1 MTALTI
7 AEFREAMPSHI
18 RKNISSE
25 VVAEINAAISDP
37 EVLAVYR
44 ENVVGLSSVMKEGR
58 FKIHDYLSAVK
69 FVSYRLLSNDQISS
83 WSKTFP
89 DRYNDMI
96 SRGCTRSEIASVC
109 SRYAASKLVIL
120 LMGQTMMPT
129 HILNAPLFQEALNVQ
144 AELMRSATSE
154 KVRCEAAANL
164 LATLKPPEVKKVEL
178 SLGIQ
183 EDESIAAL
191 RASTMELVR
200 MQQDLIKDGG
210 ASVRT
215 IAECRLV
222 GVGATEEGS
231 LIND

>member
-7 AEFREAMPSHI
+7 EEFKEAMPSHI
-18 RKNISSE
+18 RKNISIE
-25 VVAEINAAISDP
+25 VIKDINAAIADP

-44 ENVVGLSSVMKEGR
+44 ENVLGLSSVMKEGR
-58 FKIHDYLSAVK
+58 FKMSDYLSAVK
-69 FVSYRLLSNDQISS
+69 FVSYRLLSNDQIAS

-96 SRGCTRSEIASVC
+96 KRGNSRSEIASVC
-109 SRYAASKLVIL
+109 SRYASSKLVVL
-120 LMGQTMMPT
+120 LMGQSMMPT

-144 AELMRSATSE
+144 AELMRSACSE

-200 MQQDLIKDGG
+200 MQQDLIRDGG

-215 IAECRLV
+215 IAESKLV
-222 GVGATEEGS
+222 GSGSTEEAQVCP
-231 LIND
+231 

>member
-1 MTALTI
+1 MTAITI
-7 AEFREAMPSHI
+7 EEFKEAMPSHI
-18 RKNISSE
+18 RKNVSLE
-25 VVAEINAAISDP
+25 VIKDINAAIADP

-44 ENVVGLSSVMKEGR
+44 ENVLGLSSVMKEGR
-58 FKIHDYLSAVK
+58 FKMSDYLSAVK
-69 FVSYRLLSNDQISS
+69 FVSYRLLSNDQISA

-96 SRGCTRSEIASVC
+96 ARGCTRSEIASVC
-109 SRYAASKLVIL
+109 SRYASSKLVIL
-120 LMGQTMMPT
+120 LMGQSMMPT

-144 AELMRSATSE
+144 AELMRSANSE

-200 MQQDLIKDGG
+200 MQQDMIRDGG

-215 IAECRLV
+215 IAESKLV
-222 GVGATEEGS
+222 GSGATEEAQVV
-231 LIND
+231 